1 MICTRGFLLSVAS
14 VFAIQSAIAQPVP
27 LGPICSGLKSVNWCH
42 QFDPGVP
49 SAMAVDANGMTYVA
63 YGSTVTALGPDGS
76 VVYTAQFLSPVNS
89 LALGKSGTLWA
100 VTEAS
105 IDLVDGQGNQ
115 TPVNYAY
122 FGNEIRAVSSDAA
135 GNLCIAGATPST
147 YNSIIRLSPAGEIV
161 GVFPIDAY
169 GFATA
174 VAVDPTGAV
183 YVIGAPSKGFK
194 ATPGALQTS
203 IPTGL
208 IYDAYLL
215 KIAPDLDHVVYATYL
230 CQGQCFNTPV
240 ALKVDSQGNAYVGI
254 DFNGTI
260 GFPPFP
266 AKEIGLPLLADGG
279 SLNVLK
285 VNPEGS
291 TLVWSAGLGPG
302 SSFVALTVLP
312 DGQAR
317 ALVNLE
323 GDGETLVTVSAAG
336 DRIESA
342 NLLAG
347 TPESPVAPVFLAAAP
362 GVNAPLRMLVGLNS
376 SRIPVAF
383 NDETMTPVVVD
394 FADPPPQADLSLEL
408 TLLQPVVIS
417 SALTDFRATVRN
429 QGLPTRKASRL
440 SQARIISSAFLMA
453 SRFALHPVLSSQN
466 SRPAR
471 P

>member
-1 MICTRGFLLSVAS
+1 M
-14 VFAIQSAIAQPVP
+14 
-27 LGPICSGLKSVNWCH
+27 
-42 QFDPGVP
+42 
-49 SAMAVDANGMTYVA
+49 
-63 YGSTVTALGPDGS
+63 
-76 VVYTAQFLSPVNS
+76 
-89 LALGKSGTLWA
+89 
-100 VTEAS
+100 
-105 IDLVDGQGNQ
+105 
-115 TPVNYAY
+115 YA
-122 FGNEIRAVSSDAA
+122 
-135 GNLCIAGATPST
+135 T
-147 YNSIIRLSPAGEIV
+147 
-161 GVFPIDAY
+161 
-169 GFATA
+169 
-174 VAVDPTGAV
+174 
-183 YVIGAPSKGFK
+183 GAPSARVQGDSRR
-194 ATPGALQTS
+194 ASDLGTDL
-203 IPTGL
+203 GL
-208 IYDAYLL
+208 VCDAYLL

-266 AKEIGLPLLADGG
+266 AEGNWLAFAPDGG

-291 TLVWSAGLGPG
+291 ALVWSATRARIVLCCADG
-302 SSFVALTVLP
+302 S
-312 DGQAR
+312 AR
-317 ALVNLE
+317 RTGSRSYVNLE